1 MSTDRQMKCLT
12 FQSTLPCGSDN
23 KRNRACGAAFEFQST
38 LPCGSDP
45 TRLDIKGV
53 FKIFQSTLPCGSDVR
68 CALLAGRLRYF
79 NPRSLAGATAAA
91 ASRFRAGRISIHAPL
106 RERRFPHRRS
116 KALRH
121 FNPRSLAGATFS
133 NMRRNVIMLF
143 QSTLPCGSDSVKM
156 KYFYNY
162 VNQAFVANK
171 LNLNSKRFYFD
182 VRKYKLSHTSL
193 SCEPKLN
200 LWFIYLRNTKI
211 PVYKLPPPT
220 IHFKSYACSL
230 RLQAIFPPP
239 LPLHNHYS
247 FWQ

>member
-1 MSTDRQMKCLT
+1 MIELAMRTGK
-12 FQSTLPCGSDN
+12 FQSTLPHGSDITRRHR
-23 KRNRACGAAFEFQST
+23 KARSWKFQST
-38 LPCGSDP
+38 LP
-45 TRLDIKGV
+45 
-53 FKIFQSTLPCGSDVR
+53 
-68 CALLAGRLRYF
+68 
-79 NPRSLAGATAAA
+79 
-91 ASRFRAGRISIHAPL
+91 H
-106 RERRFPHRRS
+106 
-116 KALRH
+116 
-121 FNPRSLAGATFS
+121 
-133 NMRRNVIMLF
+133 
-143 QSTLPCGSDSVKM
+143 GSDSIKM

-171 LNLNSKRFYFD
+171 LNLNSKRFHFD